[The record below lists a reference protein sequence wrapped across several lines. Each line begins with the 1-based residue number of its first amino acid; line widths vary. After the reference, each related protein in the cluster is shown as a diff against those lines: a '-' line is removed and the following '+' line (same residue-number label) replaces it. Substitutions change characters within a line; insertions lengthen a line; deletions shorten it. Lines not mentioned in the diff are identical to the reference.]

1 MPKALTDAQI
11 AQYREQGF
19 LSPVRVMS
27 EAEALALRAKLET
40 IEDAMGG
47 PLRGDLRHKTHL
59 LFPFLAELVCNA
71 RILDAIEDL
80 LGPDIL
86 CWSSNFFIK
95 EAADPAFVSWHQDS
109 TYWGLSAPDVATAWV
124 ALTPSTAENGAMAMV
139 PGSHRFDQMPHRDTF
154 HRHNLLTRGQE
165 IAVEVDEAKAV
176 VLNLLP
182 GEMSLHHVRTVHG
195 SAPNPTF
202 DRRIGFAIRYIPTRL
217 RQLEGED
224 SATLVRG
231 GDRFHHFAHEP
242 RPKIDMD
249 PEMLALHREI
259 AERNAKILYRGTGVT
274 SFNDPVAIRG

>member
-59 LFPFLAELVCNA
+59 LFPFLAELV
-71 RILDAIEDL
+71 RHPQILDAIEDL
-80 LGPDIL
+80 LGRDIL

-195 SAPNPTF
+195 SAPNPTL